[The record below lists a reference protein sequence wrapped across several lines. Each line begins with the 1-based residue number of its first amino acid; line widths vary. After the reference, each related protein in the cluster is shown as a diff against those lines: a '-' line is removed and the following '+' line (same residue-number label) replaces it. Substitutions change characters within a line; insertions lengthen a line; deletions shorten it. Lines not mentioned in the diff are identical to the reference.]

1 MERVGGRR
9 GMIPRPG
16 AARGHRRAVPGGVA
30 RSPLT
35 RGARRRRGPA
45 WGPPPWRPRRGAGP
59 PLSAAAAAGPGAP
72 AAVRAAPLAP
82 GARRPAPAAALV
94 ALIVVPARQHVHREA
109 ALAGAGRLL
118 DVEPNPRAVLQP
130 VDLGLAPQLRVLD
143 AIGVQKQIAYVLVAL
158 HLHEPESF
166 GVAPACL
173 REIPVGDGASVL
185 PGHRSSTNCVGC
197 GESSCRPLL
206 RGPRAAGGSPA
217 SAPAPP

>member
-30 RSPLT
+30 RGPLT

-45 WGPPPWRPRRGAGP
+45 CGPP

-82 GARRPAPAAALV
+82 GARRPAPTAALV

-185 PGHRSSTNCVGC
+185 PGHRSSTNCFGC